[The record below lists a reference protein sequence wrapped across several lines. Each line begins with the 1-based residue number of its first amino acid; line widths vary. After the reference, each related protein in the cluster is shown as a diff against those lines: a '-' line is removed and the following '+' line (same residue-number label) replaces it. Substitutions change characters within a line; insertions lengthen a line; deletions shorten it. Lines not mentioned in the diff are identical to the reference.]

1 MEPTSTCQQIQ
12 DQIDQMSQR
21 QLRLAAD
28 QGPVRDHVQGCPACK
43 GYLAKAL
50 DLASQLDRWE
60 VPQPKRNIVA
70 AVMAEIAEM
79 EVDQRPARITL
90 GEHLVSLLRIRVQV
104 PAAAAVLVIGAL
116 IASIGMNVIRT
127 HRPVTEQETSPVA
140 VTIPVAAVQTTGPK
154 VVPVQ
159 VQGTQPLKSLLAN
172 PALVPSTVIVIL
184 GMPPVMPEEITPRV
198 IPTVNEKI
206 L

>member
-70 AVMAEIAEM
+70 AVMAELAEL
-79 EVDQRPARITL
+79 EPDQRPARITL
-90 GEHLVSLLRIRVQV
+90 GEHLVSLLRIRLQV

-116 IASIGMNVIRT
+116 IASIGMNMIRSN
-127 HRPVTEQETSPVA
+127 RPVASRETVA
-140 VTIPVAAVQTTGPK
+140 VQAHVPVVPVTK

-159 VQGTQPLKSLLAN
+159 VQGAEPLRSLMAN
-172 PALVPSTVIVIL
+172 PAMVPSAVIVIL
-184 GMPPVMPEEITPRV
+184 GTPPAMPEEGTPRLTRT
-198 IPTVNEKI
+198 IQDKS

>member
-1 MEPTSTCQQIQ
+1 MTELNPTCQQIQ

-43 GYLAKAL
+43 GYLDKAL
-50 DLASQLDRWE
+50 DLAAQLDRWE

-90 GEHLVSLLRIRVQV
+90 GEHLVSLLRIRIQV
-104 PAAAAVLVIGAL
+104 SAVAAILVIGAL
-116 IASIGMNVIRT
+116 IVSIGMNLARSD
-127 HRPVTEQETSPVA
+127 RPVASRETVA
-140 VTIPVAAVQTTGPK
+140 VQANVSVAPATK

-159 VQGTQPLKSLLAN
+159 VQGTQPLQSLLAN
-172 PALVPSTVIVIL
+172 PAMVPGTVIVIL
-184 GMPPVMPEEITPRV
+184 GTPPVLPEEITPRL
-198 IPTVNEKI
+198 IPTLQDKP